1 MSIDTHQ
8 NSTKLI
14 SNKNCALMG
23 RGGRGVK
30 KKAPDEKYIRQNI
43 SMEPEQ
49 LKRLEEFCQRE
60 ERSMSWVIRQALAV
74 YLQQGQS

>member
-1 MSIDTHQ
+1 MP
-8 NSTKLI
+8 KLT

-23 RGGRGVK
+23 RGGREVK

-74 YLQQGQS
+74 YLQQGQA